1 MEKKNFV
8 QGRHAGSGKPAEKT
22 PLLRQCSRASCLK
35 MSCRPSQWRS
45 RPKPP
50 TAILPAMRRWSAQ
63 EPSAWAPVK
72 IANILAECIDCASA
86 RYIDRVEIAGP
97 GFINFFVSDAWFASI
112 VSGVLEAGEEYGRS
126 DIGKGEKVM
135 VEFVS
140 ANPTGPMH
148 MGNARGGAIGDC
160 LAAALD
166 ACGYD
171 VTREFYINDAG
182 NQIEKFGLS
191 LEARYLQIYKG
202 EEAVPF
208 PEDGYHGEDIKERAQ
223 QYADEHGDCL
233 LNLSEAERR
242 QALSTSHCRKIL
254 RSCAPTWKN
263 TASPTMS
270 GSRKAPCTSPAQSRQ
285 WSMS

>member
-8 QGRHAGSGKPAEKT
+8 QDAMQEVESLLKNAFAAAMQQGKLPENELPAFTVEIPAET
-22 PLLRQCSRASCLK
+22 THGDFASN
-35 MSCRPSQWRS
+35 
-45 RPKPP
+45 
-50 TAILPAMRRWSAQ
+50 AAMVSARTFRM
-63 EPSAWAPVK
+63 APVK

-233 LNLSEAERR
+233 L
-242 QALSTSHCRKIL
+242 TIV
-254 RSCAPTWKN
+254 
-263 TASPTMS
+263 
-270 GSRKAPCTSPAQSRQ
+270 
-285 WSMS
+285 

>member
-1 MEKKNFV
+1 
-8 QGRHAGSGKPAEKT
+8 
-22 PLLRQCSRASCLK
+22 

-45 RPKPP
+45 RLKPP
-50 TAILPAMRRWSAQ
+50 TAICQQCGDGQRQNLPHGAGEDRQ
-63 EPSAWAPVK
+63 HPS
-72 IANILAECIDCASA
+72 ECIDCASA

-202 EEAVPF
+202 EDAVPF
-208 PEDGYHGEDIKERAQ
+208 PETATTARTSRSAP
-223 QYADEHGDCL
+223 
-233 LNLSEAERR
+233 S
-242 QALSTSHCRKIL
+242 ST
-254 RSCAPTWKN
+254 PTS
-263 TASPTMS
+263 TAI
-270 GSRKAPCTSPAQSRQ
+270 AC
-285 WSMS
+285 